1 VPDHSAAALR
11 PHLAAIERAV
21 AEMPAEEVPA
31 LVGELERLKLALLA
45 RQSTPSVAAVEEPER
60 LLSIEE
66 AAGIL
71 AVPKSRVAE
80 MARRRE
86 IPALKVGRYPRIRV
100 STLRE
105 WIERNEEIGL
115 DR

>member
-1 VPDHSAAALR
+1 MSPDLR

-21 AEMPAEEVPA
+21 AETPASEVPA
-31 LVGELERLKLALLA
+31 LVGELERLKMVLLA
-45 RQSTPSVAAVEEPER
+45 RQRTPREPDIEER
-60 LLSIEE
+60 DQLLSIEE
-66 AAGIL
+66 AADIL

-86 IPALKVGRYPRIRV
+86 IPALKVGRYPRIRT

-105 WIERNEEIGL
+105 WIERNEELGL